1 MITPAPGPDAQ
12 PAAPGAPLRL
22 LVVDD
27 QPIIRRG
34 LALMLG
40 AEPGIA
46 VVGQAADGQEA
57 LQLALALRP
66 DVVLM
71 DLQMPRMGGVAATRL
86 LAAQLPQA
94 RVVVLTTFD
103 DDERVFEAVLAG
115 ARAYLLKDATE
126 AEVLETVRAVQRG
139 ESRLS
144 PTVARKVL
152 DQFRALAA
160 GAATTAVR
168 PPSTDAPPQPAPDG
182 ADPLSDKEER
192 VLTLL
197 AEGLSNRQIAER
209 IFLAE
214 GTVKNHVSRIM
225 EKLHARNRTE
235 LALKAQARRG

>member
-1 MITPAPGPDAQ
+1 MAMNPDTDT
-12 PAAPGAPLRL
+12 PLRL

-40 AEPGIA
+40 AEPGIR

-57 LQLALALRP
+57 LDLALALHP

-71 DLQMPRMGGVAATRL
+71 DLQMPHMGGVAATRQITQA
-86 LAAQLPQA
+86 LAQT

-115 ARAYLLKDATE
+115 AQAYLLKDATE
-126 AEVLETVRAVQRG
+126 AELLETVRAVHRG

-152 DQFRALAA
+152 NQFRALAQ
-160 GAATTAVR
+160 AVA
-168 PPSTDAPPQPAPDG
+168 APPGPAPDKPAPPT
-182 ADPLSDKEER
+182 ADLAQEPLTDKEER

-197 AEGLSNRQIAER
+197 AEGLPNREIAAQM
-209 IFLAE
+209 FLAE
-214 GTVKNHVSRIM
+214 GTIKNYVSRIM

-235 LALKAQARRG
+235 LAVLAAGRHE

>member
-1 MITPAPGPDAQ
+1 MNPDAD
-12 PAAPGAPLRL
+12 APLRL

-40 AEPGIA
+40 SEAGIT

-57 LQLALALRP
+57 LDLALALRP

-71 DLQMPRMGGVAATRL
+71 DLQMPHMGGVAATRQITQA
-86 LAAQLPQA
+86 LAQT

-103 DDERVFEAVLAG
+103 DDELVFEAVLAG
-115 ARAYLLKDATE
+115 AQAYLLKDATE

-144 PTVARKVL
+144 PPVARKVL

-160 GAATTAVR
+160 GLAMATA
-168 PPSTDAPPQPAPDG
+168 PLSPTDAPPRAEPDG
-182 ADPLSDKEER
+182 AAPLSDKEER

-197 AEGLSNRQIAER
+197 AEGLSNREIAER

-235 LALKAQARRG
+235 LAVKAANRHV

>member
-1 MITPAPGPDAQ
+1 MNPGTD
-12 PAAPGAPLRL
+12 APLRL

-27 QPIIRRG
+27 QAIIRRG

-40 AEPGIA
+40 SEAGIS

-57 LQLALALRP
+57 LDMALALRP

-71 DLQMPRMGGVAATRL
+71 DLQMPHVGGVAATRQITQT
-86 LAAQLPQA
+86 LAQT

-103 DDERVFEAVLAG
+103 DDERVFEAVRAG
-115 ARAYLLKDATE
+115 AQAYLLKDATE
-126 AEVLETVRAVQRG
+126 AEVLETVRAVHRG

-152 DQFRALAA
+152 NQFRALAQA
-160 GAATTAVR
+160 AAT
-168 PPSTDAPPQPAPDG
+168 PPGQLPPQPG
-182 ADPLSDKEER
+182 ADAAQEPLTGKEER

-197 AEGLSNRQIAER
+197 AEGLSNREIAAQM
-209 IFLAE
+209 FLAE
-214 GTVKNHVSRIM
+214 GTVKNYVSRIM

-235 LALKAQARRG
+235 LAVMAAGRRE

>member
-1 MITPAPGPDAQ
+1 MNTLDAS
-12 PAAPGAPLRL
+12 AGSSLRL

-46 VVGQAADGQEA
+46 VVGQAGDGQEA
-57 LQLALALRP
+57 LDMALALRP

-71 DLQMPRMGGVAATRL
+71 DLQMPRVSGVLATRGITQ
-86 LAAQLPQA
+86 ALPQT

-115 ARAYLLKDATE
+115 AQAYLLKDATE
-126 AEVLETVRAVQRG
+126 AELLETVRAVHRG

-152 DQFRALAA
+152 DQFRALAQ
-160 GAATTAVR
+160 AATAR
-168 PPSTDAPPQPAPDG
+168 AMDKPLQPGTDPARE
-182 ADPLSDKEER
+182 PLTDKEDR
-192 VLTLL
+192 VLALL
-197 AEGLSNRQIAER
+197 AEGLSNKEIADQM
-209 IFLAE
+209 FLAE
-214 GTVKNHVSRIM
+214 GTIKNYVSRIM

-235 LALKAQARRG
+235 LAVMAAGRRE